1 MQMEH
6 NRHEK
11 KTITRDSQ
19 HAIRHNKV
27 KIGVGYSLWPLNR
40 RMEVGTKLKEALFV
54 LSRRDLHLHL
64 EGNGVLR

>member
-11 KTITRDSQ
+11 KTITRDSP

-40 RMEVGTKLKEALFV
+40 RIEVGTKLKEGPFCPEW
-54 LSRRDLHLHL
+54 
-64 EGNGVLR
+64 EGPIPTP

>member
-11 KTITRDSQ
+11 KTITCDNQ
-19 HAIRHNKV
+19 HLIRHNKV

-40 RMEVGTKLKEALFV
+40 RVEVGTKLKEALFV
-54 LSRRDLHLHL
+54 LSRRDQHLHL
-64 EGNGVLR
+64 EGSRVN